1 MHKMLISNHRSLR
14 AFVALVASHHS
25 FAFVPSAPCLHA
37 PHSGTATVG
46 SVAGAISN
54 NRLPQQFS
62 PSKMTLHASA
72 AGSGQSDENMKLV
85 ELQKKK
91 SAESSSAKSAKPIN
105 SDSLSEHLA
114 HQRDTFDSMAD
125 FFDSE
130 EATPDD
136 VRPILQSLVGRSLA
150 RMLECQDS
158 AGPSPKGDGD
168 DDNDASANESN
179 EYHILDVGC
188 GVGAL
193 FPYYVEAADAMDI
206 RLKVTGVD
214 LSPQMTALAKSN
226 ADDLVAVEQEEE
238 EGGGEAT
245 LPRHTFD
252 VATGDFV
259 EMVLGINYYD
269 LNDGAGYENEDTN
282 QYRSM
287 YDAVVVNA
295 CYGNFYDEDAL
306 LAACAQSLKPN
317 GVACITHP
325 LGAGFV
331 HKLHEE
337 SPDTVPNAL
346 PHSHDAFDTL
356 CFTQALNP
364 IEFVEGIGAGEGQD
378 GGYFACAKRT
388 PHKALSKIL
397 NFRGTVATGY
407 GRGGK
412 KLGFPTANLPSSLFT
427 EALADVRAGV
437 YFGWAVIESPE
448 DGSDSGVGCN
458 IPHKAV
464 VNVGYSPTFEGKE
477 NAEKIIEAHLCPE
490 GELSDFY
497 GQKMSMI
504 LGGFLRPERKFPS
517 FPDLIAAINNDVT
530 CAKRALDL
538 EPFAGLKT
546 EEFVAGAGTI
556 NSSDDSGDQEDEAS
570 WGTQDW

>member
-1 MHKMLISNHRSLR
+1 MLAREYLSALTTTYRMHKMLTSKHRASLR
-14 AFVALVASHHS
+14 ALAALIASRHS
-25 FAFVPSAPCLHA
+25 FAFVPPG
-37 PHSGTATVG
+37 P
-46 SVAGAISN
+46 
-54 NRLPQQFS
+54 PQQFS
-62 PSKMTLHASA
+62 PSIMTLHASA
-72 AGSGQSDENMKLV
+72 AGSAQSDENMKLV
-85 ELQKKK
+85 ELQKKR
-91 SAESSSAKSAKPIN
+91 SAESSSAKSAAPIN
-105 SDSLSEHLA
+105 IDSLSEHLV

-150 RMLECQDS
+150 RMWECQDS
-158 AGPSPKGDGD
+158 AEPTSPNGDGD
-168 DDNDASANESN
+168 DDVDDASADESN

-238 EGGGEAT
+238 DGGGEEAA

-252 VATGDFV
+252 VVTGDFV
-259 EMVLGINYYD
+259 EMVLGTDYYD
-269 LNDGAGYENEDTN
+269 LNDGVGHENEDTN

-306 LAACAQSLKPN
+306 LAACAQSLKPK

-337 SPDTVPNAL
+337 SPDTVPNVL
-346 PHSHDAFDTL
+346 PPSQDAFDML

-364 IEFVEGIGAGEGQD
+364 IEFVEGIGAGEGQG
-378 GGYFACAKRT
+378 GGYFACAKKT

-427 EALADVRAGV
+427 EALADVRTGV

-448 DGSDSGVGCN
+448 DGSDSGVGYN

-497 GQKMSMI
+497 GQKMRLL

-517 FPDLIAAINNDVT
+517 FPDLIAAINNDVA
-530 CAKRALDL
+530 CAKQALNL

-546 EEFVAGAGTI
+546 EEFVAGAGT
-556 NSSDDSGDQEDEAS
+556 SSNDSGDQEDEAS